1 MLTTQDL
8 VKRFNLNVVAGEA
21 GLNRPIRNT
30 DISRPGLEMAGY
42 FSHYASNRI
51 QLLGTTELSFYNL
64 LPDAERQGRMRK
76 LCRPETPAIII
87 TRGHDAPDELLE
99 AAEELDTPL
108 IYVEEATTRVMG
120 RLTTYLEHE
129 LANST
134 SLHGV
139 LVDVYG
145 VGVLITGD
153 SGIGK
158 SETALELVKRGHR
171 LVADDNVEIKEI
183 TKDQLIGKAPKI
195 IEHLLE
201 IRGLGII
208 NVMTLFG
215 AGSILTQK
223 RIRLNINLETW
234 HQDKLYDRV
243 GLNHETLKILDTEIT
258 KKTIPVRPGRNV
270 AVIIEVATM
279 NYRLNIMGINTA
291 EEFNERLNAEILKNS
306 QQDKG
311 DIE

>member
-1 MLTTQDL
+1 MLTTKKL
-8 VKRFNLNVVAGEA
+8 VELLKLELLVGEK
-21 GLNRPIRNT
+21 GLNKQIKNT

-42 FSHYASNRI
+42 FSHYASDRI

-64 LPDAERQGRMRK
+64 LPDDERQGRMRK
-76 LCRPETPAIII
+76 LCRPDTPAIIV
-87 TRGHDAPDELLE
+87 TRGLEPPKELIE
-99 AAEELDTPL
+99 AATEMNTPL
-108 IYVEEATTRVMG
+108 IVSSDATTSLMS
-120 RLTTYLEHE
+120 RLTTFLEHQ
-129 LANST
+129 LARST

-171 LVADDNVEIKEI
+171 LVADDNVEIREI
-183 TKDQLIGKAPKI
+183 SKDELIGKPPKL

-201 IRGLGII
+201 IRGLGVI

-215 AGSILTQK
+215 AGSILTEKQ
-223 RIRLNINLETW
+223 IRLNINLENW
-234 HQDKLYDRV
+234 NKEKLYDRV
-243 GLNHETLKILDTEIT
+243 GLHEEKLRILDTEIT

-270 AVIIEVATM
+270 AVIIEVAAM

-291 EEFNERLNAEILKNS
+291 EEFNERLNAEIRKM
-306 QQDKG
+306 
-311 DIE
+311 DIIMRSTNV

>member
-64 LPDAERQGRMRK
+64 LPDAERKGRMRK

-215 AGSILTQK
+215 AGSILTRK

-270 AVIIEVATM
+270 AVIIEVAAM

-306 QQDKG
+306 QQNKG

>member
-1 MLTTQDL
+1 MLSARAL
-8 VKRFNLNVVAGEA
+8 VNRFKLNLAAGKE
-21 GLNRPIRNT
+21 GLDRPIHNT

-42 FSHYASNRI
+42 FSHYASDRI

-64 LPDAERQGRMRK
+64 LPDKERHGRLRK
-76 LCRPETPAIII
+76 LCRPDTPAIIV
-87 TRGHDAPDELLE
+87 TRGIEPP
-99 AAEELDTPL
+99 EELVNAAKELGTPL
-108 IYVEEATTRVMG
+108 LTSKDATTSLMS

-129 LANST
+129 LAKTT

-171 LVADDNVEIKEI
+171 LVADDNVEIREI
-183 TKDQLIGKAPKI
+183 TKDELIGKPPKL

-215 AGSILTQK
+215 AGSILTEK
-223 RIRLNINLETW
+223 KIGLNINLENW
-234 HQDKLYDRV
+234 DKDKLYDRV
-243 GLNHETLKILDTEIT
+243 GLNEETLRILDTGIT

-270 AVIIEVATM
+270 AVIIEVAAM

-291 EEFNERLNAEILKNS
+291 EEFNERLNAEILRKNEH
-306 QQDKG
+306 K
-311 DIE
+311 EE

>member
-1 MLTTQDL
+1 MLTTKKL
-8 VKRFNLNVVAGEA
+8 VELLKLELLVGEK
-21 GLNRPIRNT
+21 GLNKQIKNT

-42 FSHYASNRI
+42 FSHYASDRI

-64 LPDAERQGRMRK
+64 LPDDERQGRMRK
-76 LCRPETPAIII
+76 LCRPDTPAIIV
-87 TRGHDAPDELLE
+87 TRGLEPPKELIE
-99 AAEELDTPL
+99 AATEMNTPL
-108 IYVEEATTRVMG
+108 IVSSDATTSLMS
-120 RLTTYLEHE
+120 RLTTFLEHQ
-129 LANST
+129 LARST

-171 LVADDNVEIKEI
+171 LVADDNVEIREI
-183 TKDQLIGKAPKI
+183 SKDELIGKPPKL

-201 IRGLGII
+201 IRGLGVI

-215 AGSILTQK
+215 AGSILTEKQ
-223 RIRLNINLETW
+223 IRLNINLENW
-234 HQDKLYDRV
+234 NKEKLYDRV
-243 GLNHETLKILDTEIT
+243 GLHEEKLRILDTEIT

-270 AVIIEVATM
+270 AVIIEVD
-279 NYRLNIMGINTA
+279 R
-291 EEFNERLNAEILKNS
+291 KS
-306 QQDKG
+306 VV
-311 DIE
+311 

>member
-1 MLTTQDL
+1 MLTTKKL
-8 VKRFNLNVVAGEA
+8 VELLKLELLVGEK
-21 GLNRPIRNT
+21 GLNKQIKNT

-42 FSHYASNRI
+42 FLHYASDRI

-64 LPDAERQGRMRK
+64 LPDDERQGRMRK
-76 LCRPETPAIII
+76 LCRPDTPAIIV
-87 TRGHDAPDELLE
+87 TRGLEPPKELIE
-99 AAEELDTPL
+99 AATEMNTPL
-108 IYVEEATTRVMG
+108 IVSSDATTSLMS
-120 RLTTYLEHE
+120 RLTTFLEHQ
-129 LANST
+129 LARST

-171 LVADDNVEIKEI
+171 LVADDNVEIREI
-183 TKDQLIGKAPKI
+183 SKDELIGKPPKL

-201 IRGLGII
+201 IRGLGVI

-215 AGSILTQK
+215 AGSILTEKQ
-223 RIRLNINLETW
+223 IRLNINLENW
-234 HQDKLYDRV
+234 NKEKLYDRV
-243 GLNHETLKILDTEIT
+243 GLHEEKLRILDTEIT

-270 AVIIEVATM
+270 AVIIEVAAM

-291 EEFNERLNAEILKNS
+291 EEFNERLNAEIRKN
-306 QQDKG
+306 G
-311 DIE
+311 HNHEEH